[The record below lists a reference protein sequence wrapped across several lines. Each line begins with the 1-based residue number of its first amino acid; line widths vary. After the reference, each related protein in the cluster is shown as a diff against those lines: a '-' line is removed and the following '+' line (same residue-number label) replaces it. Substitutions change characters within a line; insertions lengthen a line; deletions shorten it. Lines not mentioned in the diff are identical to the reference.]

1 MVFTIYADN
10 DTDVVTHSSQHEE
23 RKGNPKVVK
32 EQTDSGAIPTLL
44 KAESDQLFYGGRK
57 TKQPHGGG
65 PYAELPGGKQVL
77 PHQCVKFH
85 LNKSAE
91 EQ

>member
-32 EQTDSGAIPTLL
+32 EQTDSGANNTAKSRIRPAFLW
-44 KAESDQLFYGGRK
+44 RK
-57 TKQPHGGG
+57 K
-65 PYAELPGGKQVL
+65 
-77 PHQCVKFH
+77 
-85 LNKSAE
+85 E
-91 EQ
+91 ETAPWWRPLRGAARR